1 MVVKL
6 ILITCHYN
14 LQGIDKERS
23 WMEQN
28 TEKDSISE
36 HFLPHRVTDEGHPDY
51 HSRLWRPTTSCW
63 TRSLPSIPQHYYYVH
78 LCVDLESILSWWIFQ
93 VTVRSWVAIPI
104 FPIDHLQWEYLNVF
118 KLIVIGLVIIGRCWP
133 DTCHV
138 KFTSE
143 VVQLV
148 ENGVWLRWN
157 N

>member
-78 LCVDLESILSWWIFQ
+78 LCVDLESILSWLIFQ

-118 KLIVIGLVIIGRCWP
+118 KLIVIGLGYYRQMLARHVSCKIYFRGSAIGGKRC
-133 DTCHV
+133 
-138 KFTSE
+138 
-143 VVQLV
+143 LV
-148 ENGVWLRWN
+148 TME
-157 N
+157 